1 MGKEN
6 EKAEFKPIVES
17 LFEGMETF
25 LTTKTVVGE
34 PKVVGDTTIVPLI
47 NVSFGVAAG
56 AFDNDEHNNGGGGLG
71 GKMVPNGFLVIHDG
85 NVRLLRVSQD
95 KNIDRIIELIPEL
108 VYNFKKDKKEKDD
121 FGDDT
126 EDMDYEDF
134 DSEE

>member
-6 EKAEFKPIVES
+6 DKAEFKPIVES
-17 LFEGMETF
+17 LFDGMETF

-71 GKMVPNGFLVIHDG
+71 GKMIPNGFLVIHDG

-95 KNIDRIIELIPEL
+95 KNIDRIIELIPE
-108 VYNFKKDKKEKDD
+108 VVSHFKKDKKDND
-121 FGDDT
+121 TFDDDT
-126 EDMDYEDF
+126 EDMDVDNFE
-134 DSEE
+134 SEE